1 MENLDKMSEI
11 NKKEGK
17 EFINE
22 NEDEFNGIINYLRKQ
37 SNGQIEISI
46 LMLNN
51 IVNISKYY
59 IRKINILKNLL

>member
-1 MENLDKMSEI
+1 MSEI

-46 LMLNN
+46 LLLNN
-51 IVNISKYY
+51 IFNISKYY
-59 IRKINILKNLL
+59 FRKINILKNLL